1 MASCFSRFWI
11 WAFFLCA
18 GGEPGSWRVRVSAY
32 HCVHTH
38 GINTAHTHTHF
49 IPLSYMYM
57 VKKPLYTTT
66 FDDLYQVIL
75 CIIIISG
82 PGTSLRKPPGTA
94 SRGISQGIR
103 PLSQSGR
110 PLSGFIR
117 PGTQGSRPKTM
128 EQAIMTPRTAMT
140 ARYVGIYS
148 KNDYNWVLLKW
159 CHHNNIIVF

>member
-1 MASCFSRFWI
+1 MTQAAWFLKARALTEQTYVDEVEMEEEGIAELFMEDNAIVDVAS
-11 WAFFLCA
+11 
-18 GGEPGSWRVRVSAY
+18 
-32 HCVHTH
+32 
-38 GINTAHTHTHF
+38 
-49 IPLSYMYM
+49 
-57 VKKPLYTTT
+57 KKNIGVTT

-128 EQAIMTPRTAMT
+128 EQAIMAPRTAMT
-140 ARYVGIYS
+140 ARYVGIY
-148 KNDYNWVLLKW
+148 DYNWVLLK
-159 CHHNNIIVF
+159 